1 MYFYLSKFLAPFLN
15 ILNFLIFFLIFL
27 LFLRLKSNKK
37 YIKYLINCSII
48 LLMLISFFPIGK
60 YGITYL
66 EKDYISQNNI
76 IKIDNILVL
85 AGPENIGL
93 TKITK
98 KLNIR
103 DGSER
108 LIASVKL
115 ALENPNATIYFL
127 GGDGALVKKFKFD
140 EIDVAKIF
148 YQDIGFDLQ
157 RVKFINSTR
166 NTIENLQAFKNQN
179 INNKFNI
186 LVTSAYHMKRSML
199 IAKKFNIDVV
209 PYAVDFRMTAYL
221 SELKEDKLSILNRIT
236 GFSILSNLT
245 NFNIFFR
252 EIIGILAF
260 KLFKSNVDKSK
271 FLSMLIKTTGFLDSI
286 IFSKV
291 FLSGLL
297 I

>member
-1 MYFYLSKFLAPFLN
+1 
-15 ILNFLIFFLIFL
+15 
-27 LFLRLKSNKK
+27 
-37 YIKYLINCSII
+37 
-48 LLMLISFFPIGK
+48 MLISFFPIGK

-85 AGPENIGL
+85 AGPENTGL

-221 SELKEDKLSILNRIT
+221 SELKEDKLSILNRII

-260 KLFKSNVDKSK
+260 KLFY
-271 FLSMLIKTTGFLDSI
+271 
-286 IFSKV
+286 
-291 FLSGLL
+291 
-297 I
+297 